1 MFGKAR
7 YGDMMARQEPGKSAY
22 IVFGISLLISVV
34 LFIYDWYRPIDISV
48 WLFYLIPLLFTSYAA
63 PRRFA
68 YLLLLICTLL
78 VGLGYFVSAS
88 RGFPLVAILNRII
101 GATVLWLTIVILL
114 ERKRVE
120 DDLRESTERY
130 RDLVELSPEMIYI
143 QQGGKVVF
151 INSAGVK
158 LIGATNREDLVGKR
172 VSHIFHR
179 NFREKESDRI
189 QMEREEIKESPI
201 IEQYLRFDGTTV
213 DVEVSAVSIEYLGK
227 PALQVFARDITARK
241 NLEEQLRQSQKIEAV
256 GRLAGG
262 IAHDFNN
269 LMTVITG
276 YVGLTKKRVA
286 KPDLVS
292 RGLEEI
298 GKAAS
303 RATQLTQQL
312 IAFGRKQILQ
322 PQILDLN
329 HIISNTD
336 KMLHHLIGEHIELVT
351 ILDHEIGRVKADPGQ
366 IELVIVNLT
375 LNARDAMP
383 KGGRIIIETKNTIL
397 SGSITRREGDLP
409 PGPYVELVFRDNGIG
424 MDEETKSH
432 IFEPYFT
439 TKEVGKGAGLGL
451 ASVHGIIRQSGG
463 DILVDSEPEKGTTFT
478 IFLPRTAEEPQREAI
493 DLVLD
498 SPPGLETIL
507 VVEDE
512 EPVRNMVKETLE
524 DAGYRVFDAADGE
537 EALELMS
544 RSRDPIHLV
553 LTDVI
558 MPKKD
563 GRSLATRVASLYPET
578 KILFMTG
585 YVEHEI
591 DEIHH
596 PFGRKPSIFKPF
608 TPNELASKVREVMDS

>member
-1 MFGKAR
+1 MSREITTRRVFWSFGFAVFLSIVLFLSDL
-7 YGDMMARQEPGKSAY
+7 YKSA
-22 IVFGISLLISVV
+22 
-34 LFIYDWYRPIDISV
+34 DIAV
-48 WLFYLIPLLFTSYAA
+48 WLLYLIPLLLISYIA
-63 PRRFA
+63 PRWMSLF
-68 YLLLLICTLL
+68 LLAICMGLI
-78 VGLGYFVSAS
+78 VLGWVWLPPEGKYD
-88 RGFPLVAILNRII
+88 VAIINRLIAACSL
-101 GATVLWLTIVILL
+101 GLTIIILL
-114 ERKRVE
+114 ERKRAE
-120 DDLRESTERY
+120 DSLRESEARY

-143 QQGGKVVF
+143 QQDGKVVF
-151 INSAGVK
+151 INSAGMK

-172 VSHIFHR
+172 VAHIFHQD
-179 NFREKESDRI
+179 FREEASDRI
-189 QMEREEIKESPI
+189 HREREEIKKIPI
-201 IEQYLRFDGTTV
+201 IEKYIRFDGTPME
-213 DVEVSAVSIEYLGK
+213 VEVSAVSIEYLGK

-269 LMTVITG
+269 LVTVITG
-276 YVGLTKKRVA
+276 YVGLTKKRLA
-286 KPDLVS
+286 NPDLVS

-298 GKAAS
+298 GKAAT

-329 HIISNTD
+329 HIVSNTE

-351 ILDHEIGRVKADPGQ
+351 ILDREIGRVKADPGQ
-366 IELVIVNLT
+366 IELVIVNLA

-383 KGGRIIIETKNTIL
+383 KWGRIIIETRNTTL
-397 SGSITRREGDLP
+397 SESITRREGDLP
-409 PGPYVELVFRDNGIG
+409 PGPYVKLVFRDNGIG

-478 IFLPRTAEEPQREAI
+478 IFLPGTAEKPYQEAME
-493 DLVLD
+493 LVLEA
-498 SPPGLETIL
+498 PPGQETIL

-512 EPVRNMVKETLE
+512 EPVRNMVRETLE
-524 DAGYRVFDAADGE
+524 DAGYRVFNAANGV

-544 RSRDPIHLV
+544 RSRDPIHLL
-553 LTDVI
+553 LTDVV
-558 MPKKD
+558 MPKKG
-563 GRSLATRVASLYPET
+563 GRALATRVASLYPET

-585 YVEHEI
+585 YVDHDVEEKY
-591 DEIHH
+591 H
-596 PFGRKPSIFKPF
+596 PLGRTPSIFKPF
-608 TPNELASKVREVMDS
+608 TPNELANKVREVMDS

>member
-1 MFGKAR
+1 MSREITTRRVFWSFGFAVFLSIVLFLSDL
-7 YGDMMARQEPGKSAY
+7 YKSA
-22 IVFGISLLISVV
+22 
-34 LFIYDWYRPIDISV
+34 DIAV
-48 WLFYLIPLLFTSYAA
+48 WLLYLIPLLLISYIA
-63 PRRFA
+63 PRWMSLF
-68 YLLLLICTLL
+68 LLAICMGLI
-78 VGLGYFVSAS
+78 VLGWVWLPPEGKYD
-88 RGFPLVAILNRII
+88 VAIINRLIAACSL
-101 GATVLWLTIVILL
+101 GLTIIILL
-114 ERKRVE
+114 ERKRAE
-120 DDLRESTERY
+120 DSLRESEARY

-143 QQGGKVVF
+143 QQDGKVVF
-151 INSAGVK
+151 INSAGMK

-172 VSHIFHR
+172 VAHIFHQD
-179 NFREKESDRI
+179 FREEASDRI
-189 QMEREEIKESPI
+189 HREREEIKKIPI
-201 IEQYLRFDGTTV
+201 IEKYIRFDGTPME
-213 DVEVSAVSIEYLGK
+213 VEVSAVSIEYLGK

-269 LMTVITG
+269 LVTVITG
-276 YVGLTKKRVA
+276 YVGLTKKRLA
-286 KPDLVS
+286 NPDLVS

-298 GKAAS
+298 GKAAT

-329 HIISNTD
+329 HIVSNTE

-351 ILDHEIGRVKADPGQ
+351 ILDREIGRVKADPGQ
-366 IELVIVNLT
+366 IELVIVNLA

-383 KGGRIIIETKNTIL
+383 KGGRIIIETRNTTL
-397 SGSITRREGDLP
+397 SESITRREGDLP
-409 PGPYVELVFRDNGIG
+409 PGPYVKLVFRDNGIG

-478 IFLPRTAEEPQREAI
+478 IFLPGTAEKPYQEAME
-493 DLVLD
+493 LVLEA
-498 SPPGLETIL
+498 PPGQETIL

-512 EPVRNMVKETLE
+512 EPVRNMVRETLE
-524 DAGYRVFDAADGE
+524 DAGYRVFNAANGV

-544 RSRDPIHLV
+544 RSRDPIHLL
-553 LTDVI
+553 LTDVV
-558 MPKKD
+558 MPKKG
-563 GRSLATRVASLYPET
+563 GRALATRVASLYPET

-585 YVEHEI
+585 YVDHDVEEKY
-591 DEIHH
+591 H
-596 PFGRKPSIFKPF
+596 PLGRTPSIFKPF
-608 TPNELASKVREVMDS
+608 TPNELANKVREVMDS

>member
-512 EPVRNMVKETLE
+512 EPVRNMVKETLQ